1 MKLVSETL
9 QSLPKDS
16 LATFPRY
23 IKWQLMEDP
32 IYILTSLL

>member
-23 IKWQLMEDP
+23 IK
-32 IYILTSLL
+32 